1 MHKKIKIFD
10 FKDGQ
15 ILISTVLK
23 FVFFVT
29 PKKKMNNRF
38 YLLQKVYKV
47 HVTANKQ
54 CTPISYVQFKILM
67 HFFFK
72 IHITYTCN
80 SDLHKLGRL
89 HLLVYGLDKEEAP
102 LQKIR

>member
-1 MHKKIKIFD
+1 MFD

-29 PKKKMNNRF
+29 PKENMNNRF
-38 YLLQKVYKV
+38 NLLQKVYKV

-54 CTPISYVQFKILM
+54 CTPISYYVQFKILM

-72 IHITYTCN
+72 FIILIQVIQIYIN
-80 SDLHKLGRL
+80 
-89 HLLVYGLDKEEAP
+89 
-102 LQKIR
+102 

>member
-1 MHKKIKIFD
+1 MHKKIKMFD

-29 PKKKMNNRF
+29 PKKMNNRF

-54 CTPISYVQFKILM
+54 CTPISYYVQFKILM
-67 HFFFK
+67 HYFFFK
-72 IHITYTCN
+72 FILLIHVIQIYIN
-80 SDLHKLGRL
+80 
-89 HLLVYGLDKEEAP
+89 
-102 LQKIR
+102 